1 MVMGPSRADSVPY
14 DGNITVKAATRSGE
28 SPGVYTRDLAIAAPV
43 CFTGG
48 VVLTLMVV
56 LIYQR
61 LSRRRREKKARKERE
76 KEQEAEGGRAEE
88 QDSSA
93 WGRRRELAS
102 PGDRRPP
109 WDGGPGAL
117 DPSRAVGG
125 GGHLKCPH
133 CRGAGPGAG
142 DPRAGGLGARAG
154 GLGAR
159 EPRVGGLGEG
169 GNQTRSEQGGVGG
182 RSGMPPH
189 RRALIPN
196 VVANGGPGHPPP
208 RDRAPRGILRP
219 HPTGKC
225 LVQSRTHGDL
235 SGRGSIHYRSEESGD
250 HYKSEG
256 PGDHYRSEGSGD
268 HYKSEGPGDHYRSEW
283 SGDPDHYRSGGSGD
297 HYKSEGSGDHY
308 RSEGSGDHYRS
319 EGPGD
324 PDHYRSE
331 GPGDHYRSEGP
342 GDDYRSEG
350 PGDNYRSGPA
360 PQARGFLSRLI
371 CDHCNQTSGARAD
384 DVSSSQEGLSLGPSE
399 RPALPKSRPRA
410 RGARDLSP
418 RDRRGRRNVTF
429 YLERP
434 LEPRRSGDKTRK
446 RGEGGKREGRQ
457 RTRGHSR
464 RLLKVNLNLSP
475 VRRNKVHPGK
485 SSEKRSSRGEG
496 RGPEGRKENASEGE
510 GDQGGGRKEK
520 KNETKI
526 SKNKKVVEENKTS
539 SEEKPSQQS
548 SELDQKDSVGTT
560 DQSEASRA
568 PEGLTP
574 SNELG
579 QDLQLGPPPCPP
591 PAPASVSL
599 TPSAARPA
607 ARPSLR
613 ALLPPAPTLLHR
625 HANSSLAAHVASPGL
640 RGLTPYRAAPAGA
653 QGLALHRGLR
663 HSASAASLLASPG
676 RSRPL
681 LGRAASTPSFYTGPP
696 AVPAPSTQPL
706 SPPQPPPESLP
717 PAPRPPAESL
727 PPAPR
732 PPAESLSPAPRPPT
746 ESLPLAPRPPAESL
760 PLAPRPPA
768 ESLPLA
774 PRPPAESLPPAPRPP
789 AESLP
794 LAPRPPTES
803 LPLAPRP
810 PAESLPPAPRPPADP
825 PQGPGLQAGQD
836 RPAQGSVAGRGGAGP
851 PGEAGGGDGDPPGP
865 HWLVAGG
872 PVVASHSA
880 SGARRGALTAA
891 GDAEGSVTS
900 VPVEGAEEGVVSSP
914 GGVVSSPRGVATA
927 GSQALLQQE
936 YLSEDRGSS
945 PKRKLK
951 LVLPEKASSR
961 PPTALERKIR

>member
-61 LSRRRREKKARKERE
+61 VSRRRREKKARKERE
-76 KEQEAEGGRAEE
+76 KVQEAEGGRAEE

-93 WGRRRELAS
+93 WGRRRELAP

-142 DPRAGGLGARAG
+142 DPRAEGLGAGDPRAGGQGAGDPWAG

-159 EPRVGGLGEG
+159 EPRGGGLGEG
-169 GNQTRSEQGGVGG
+169 GNQTRSEQGGAGG
-182 RSGMPPH
+182 RSGMLPH
-189 RRALIPN
+189 RGALIPN

-219 HPTGKC
+219 HPTGQC
-225 LVQSRTHGDL
+225 PVQSRTHGDL
-235 SGRGSIHYRSEESGD
+235 SGRGSIHYRSE
-250 HYKSEG
+250 G
-256 PGDHYRSEGSGD
+256 P
-268 HYKSEGPGDHYRSEW
+268 
-283 SGDPDHYRSGGSGD
+283 GDPDHYRSGGSGD

-308 RSEGSGDHYRS
+308 RSEGSGDHYSSGGSGDHYRS
-319 EGPGD
+319 GGSGDHYKSGGSGD

-331 GPGDHYRSEGP
+331 GSRDHYRSEGSGDHYRSEGS
-342 GDDYRSEG
+342 GDHYSSGGSGDHYRSG
-350 PGDNYRSGPA
+350 GSGDHYRSGPA

-457 RTRGHSR
+457 RTRGHSS

-526 SKNKKVVEENKTS
+526 SKNKKVVEEKKTS

-599 TPSAARPA
+599 TPSTARPA

-613 ALLPPAPTLLHR
+613 AHLPPAPTLLHR

-681 LGRAASTPSFYTGPP
+681 LGRAASTPSLYTGPP
-696 AVPAPSTQPL
+696 ADPAPSTQPL
-706 SPPQPPPESLP
+706 SPPQLPPESLP

-732 PPAESLSPAPRPPT
+732 PPAESL
-746 ESLPLAPRPPAESL
+746 PL
-760 PLAPRPPA
+760 
-768 ESLPLA
+768 
-774 PRPPAESLPPAPRPP
+774 
-789 AESLP
+789 
-794 LAPRPPTES
+794 
-803 LPLAPRP
+803 
-810 PAESLPPAPRPPADP
+810 APRPPADP
-825 PQGPGLQAGQD
+825 PKGPGLQAGQD
-836 RPAQGSVAGRGGAGP
+836 PPAQGSVAGRGGAGP
-851 PGEAGGGDGDPPGP
+851 LGEAGGGDGDPPGP

-880 SGARRGALTAA
+880 GGARRGALTAA
-891 GDAEGSVTS
+891 GGAEGSVTS

-936 YLSEDRGSS
+936 YLSEDGGSS

-951 LVLPEKASSR
+951 LVLPEKSSSR